1 MSFPWQILVLL
12 TILWVFLLSTNPQVF
27 SHLKNMLPRSYNVQ
41 IWWTTIYFRNSLNLS
56 EIRLF
61 WSSSC
66 WSYSFLQC
74 IRCSLVSL
82 LHHTWHS
89 ICIST
94 IYLYIHDPRELHLQA
109 LKQILCYL
117 CGTLHH
123 VLQLHISPTLRC
135 WLLWSGLVRMPCHQ
149 TFHFRLLHI
158 SWQQSHFMVVQ
169 ATGTIS
175 ISNAKAKYCGV
186 AKAVVKS
193 SWIQN
198 LLLKLWSSSCKE
210 IIVYCDNVNVV
221 SMYTN
226 PF

>member
-27 SHLKNMLPRSYNVQ
+27 SHLKNMLPRSYNVP
-41 IWWTTIYFRNSLNLS
+41 IWWTAIYFRHSLNLS

-89 ICIST
+89 IWIST

-135 WLLWSGLVRMPCHQ
+135 WLLWCRLVGMPV
-149 TFHFRLLHI
+149 TKHFTSSYCIFLGNKLI
-158 SWQQSHFMVVQ
+158 SWSSKRQ
-169 ATGTIS
+169 APYPDPIQRQNT
-175 ISNAKAKYCGV
+175 V
-186 AKAVVKS
+186 ALPK
-193 SWIQN
+193 
-198 LLLKLWSSSCKE
+198 LL
-210 IIVYCDNVNVV
+210 
-221 SMYTN
+221 
-226 PF
+226 